1 LRSRS
6 GRERSAAG
14 VITPGIL
21 SDDDTK
27 ELIKLSSF

>member
-21 SDDDTK
+21 PENDTK
-27 ELIKLSSF
+27 KLNRLSSF